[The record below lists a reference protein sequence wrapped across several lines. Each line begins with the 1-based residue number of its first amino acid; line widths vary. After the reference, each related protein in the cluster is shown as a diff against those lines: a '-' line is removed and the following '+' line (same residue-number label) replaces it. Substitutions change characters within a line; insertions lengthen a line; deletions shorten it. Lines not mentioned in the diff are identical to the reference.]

1 MDRTPFVRLG
11 RLAWPVLIAQ
21 LATIGMM
28 AIDTVVVGRSN
39 TDNLAALAVGQPDSP
54 RLRGHRHGAAG
65 LGHSGALAGRA
76 HAMGPFVPHGLGHGH
91 VVGCAVVAADVG
103 PGQVLAVWRQRIA
116 GKAL

>member
-39 TDNLAALAVGQPDSP
+39 TDNLAA
-54 RLRGHRHGAAG
+54 
-65 LGHSGALAGRA
+65 
-76 HAMGPFVPHGLGHGH
+76 
-91 VVGCAVVAADVG
+91 
-103 PGQVLAVWRQRIA
+103 
-116 GKAL
+116 

>member
-39 TDNLAALAVGQPDSP
+39 TDNLAALAVGASIYVSLALALSGVVQALLPVVAHQIG
-54 RLRGHRHGAAG
+54 RGDAAAAG
-65 LGHSGALAGRA
+65 KLIFQA
-76 HAMGPFVPHGLGHGH
+76 F
-91 VVGCAVVAADVG
+91 
-103 PGQVLAVWRQRIA
+103 
-116 GKAL
+116 